1 MFTPPSVNQIASAY
15 QGNPAPLNQKVDTD
29 RKQNGGIPRDL
40 RQLMAA
46 YDLSQGRQNMGIQQA
61 LQIPTNMPTVAQDV
75 QERARQAMQA
85 RMMQQAQEM
94 QRKNGQPNMVPPGTP
109 RPPMQAQGLDMLE
122 SNVGE
127 EYAHGGIIGHTEH
140 FQSKGS
146 VQDPN
151 AKEEATSDVGDF
163 FRSIVKAISAGRE
176 KSQTLNTLAS
186 ERFAASPGPLEA
198 LTPTQRAAREK
209 QVATLSEQREQIS
222 DKGEITP
229 VYPQG
234 GKPIPGNYDRP
245 TGVDDAAREVGM
257 MLRQTPSALEAEAK
271 APAVPTKKVNPN
283 AQTQTRVNTDSAPM
297 PAGLKDLAGIP
308 SMGAA
313 RSYERDRLREDP
325 AKAMADMKALYEKEV
340 GSRDLSIYDQMAEE
354 LRGRKERLNAPK
366 AGYDATMEL
375 LEQIAAGGG
384 RNWMEAGAK
393 GVVGQRA
400 LQKSRLSE
408 QDLLMEK
415 ILDLGAKKSDALFAE
430 KKGMF
435 DLTQGEKNRII
446 KDKQEIAKSLG
457 LSEDKE
463 RELIENGIQKEL
475 DRKSHVRV
483 AQIGAQD
490 RDQFMSRAK
499 ALMVANPKL
508 TLEEAMKRVSLAA
521 GAAQLEGTEV
531 RGLQAYNTAEAKLS
545 ERYPEWMMRDTPEG
559 RKIRA
564 TYEKKLAELKS
575 INGIPASGINA
586 LPGANPSGTVPP
598 VGTVMEGYK
607 FKGGNPRDQNN
618 WEKV

>member
-1 MFTPPSVNQIASAY
+1 
-15 QGNPAPLNQKVDTD
+15 
-29 RKQNGGIPRDL
+29 
-40 RQLMAA
+40 
-46 YDLSQGRQNMGIQQA
+46 
-61 LQIPTNMPTVAQDV
+61 VAQDV

-94 QRKNGQPNMVPPGTP
+94 QRKNGQPNTVPMGTP
-109 RPPMQAQGLDMLE
+109 RPPMQAQGLDSLE

-283 AQTQTRVNTDSAPM
+283 AQTQNRVNVDKAPM

-308 SMGAA
+308 SMGVG

-325 AKAMADMKALYEKEV
+325 AKAMADMKALYDKEV
-340 GSRDLSIYDQMAEE
+340 GQRDLSIYDQMAEE

-384 RNWMEAGAK
+384 RNWMEAGSK
-393 GVVGQRA
+393 GVAGQRA
-400 LQKSRLSE
+400 LQKDRLSQ

-415 ILDLGAKKSDALFAE
+415 ILDLGAKKSDAQFAE

-457 LSEDKE
+457 LSEDNE
-463 RELIENGIQKEL
+463 RRLIEEGIQKEL
-475 DRKSHVRV
+475 DRKNEIRKAGIS
-483 AQIGAQD
+483 AQD
-490 RDQFMSRAK
+490 RDNLMSRAK
-499 ALMVANPKL
+499 ALMAADPTKKMTLEQAMQRAAEIGAAGQMESAEVRKLAGFNTAKKDIDANPKYF
-508 TLEEAMKRVSLAA
+508 AMLFDKKNKPEN
-521 GAAQLEGTEV
+521 AQLRAEYAAEI
-531 RGLQAYNTAEAKLS
+531 NEAKR
-545 ERYPEWMMRDTPEG
+545 RY
-559 RKIRA
+559 
-564 TYEKKLAELKS
+564 
-575 INGIPASGINA
+575 GITDQGLNA
-586 LPGANPSGTVPP
+586 LPAAATPIPAGAKPSDLN
-598 VGTVMEGYK
+598 VGTVYQTARGPAK
-607 FKGGNPRDQNN
+607 WNGKTFDPVQ
-618 WEKV
+618 